1 MLVAVC
7 VSQAAFFF
15 ISGSASFIFVVCR
28 IEFVT
33 DGNGQAARITV
44 VPGVESDGIGI
55 ISSGISESFQQIEC
69 PYLQG

>member
-15 ISGSASFIFVVCR
+15 IPGSASFIFVVCR

-33 DGNGQAARITV
+33 DGNGQAT
-44 VPGVESDGIGI
+44 
-55 ISSGISESFQQIEC
+55 
-69 PYLQG
+69 